1 MFSFLAVFFFI
12 KEGAITE
19 FANFLIFIEIIWKF
33 NEKKTQIIQLLQDIL
48 RILYDNI
55 IWYYTYIYFKFL
67 FFVFQLGYAK
77 LHKPDIILKTL
88 YPKA

>member
-55 IWYYTYIYFKFL
+55 HIYISNFC